1 MIKNPRRREINMS
14 FIRRKWTASTADEWR
29 KEDWIACGLS
39 VLAYITLAVGTALSF
54 LLIPAG
60 FIVLGIGIVLSLLM
74 YWVIDPK
81 LRTISSEFEKKQK
94 DYLLK
99 LEEIQEWRSDL

>member
-1 MIKNPRRREINMS
+1 MS
-14 FIRRKWTASTADEWR
+14 FIRRQWSAESADEWK
-29 KEDWIACGLS
+29 KEDWIAVVLS

-54 LLIPAG
+54 LLIPIG
-60 FIVLGIGIVLSLLM
+60 FIILAIGIAAALLM

-81 LRTISSEFEKKQK
+81 LRTISSEYEKKQK

-99 LEEIQEWRSDL
+99 LEEVQEWRSDQ